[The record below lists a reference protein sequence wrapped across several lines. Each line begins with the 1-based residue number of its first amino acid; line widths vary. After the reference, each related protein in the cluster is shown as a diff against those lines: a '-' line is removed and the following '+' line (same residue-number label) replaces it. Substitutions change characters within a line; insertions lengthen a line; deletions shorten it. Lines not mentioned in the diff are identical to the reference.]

1 MLGAACCNH
10 AATLK
15 LLTFITIQGV
25 LVVSLARKEHHFL
38 DSSHEI
44 GPCNTWRACNV
55 IPTGHVDHSA
65 VAVLHQVSGLAVDP
79 AGCDAVAAEE
89 VRIHRRG
96 LAITPGWRQVCQL
109 RKMEAPEQNHL
120 EQTVYWTS
128 PLVCEV
134 LMQWFDLSANIVTN
148 ALICPGKGRC
158 AFIERGTKKE
168 SHFNPTANM
177 CTPETVVGAFLLR
190 FSHSYSPS
198 VLSLRCPHFIQ
209 ELNNISCLA
218 QQWCCKVPINAFAVG
233 PGSDI

>member
-1 MLGAACCNH
+1 M
-10 AATLK
+10 
-15 LLTFITIQGV
+15 V
-25 LVVSLARKEHHFL
+25 LLARKEHHLL
-38 DSSHEI
+38 DSRHEI
-44 GPCNTWRACNV
+44 RPRNTWRTCDV
-55 IPTGHVDHSA
+55 FPTRHVDHSA

-89 VRIHRRG
+89 VWIHWRG

-120 EQTVYWTS
+120 KQTVYWIS

-148 ALICPGKGRC
+148 ALICPGKSWC

-168 SHFNPTANM
+168 SHFNPMANM

-198 VLSLRCPHFIQ
+198 VLSFRCPHFIQ
-209 ELNNISCLA
+209 ELNSISCLA
-218 QQWCCKVPINAFAVG
+218 QQRCCKLQITINAFAVG
-233 PGSDI
+233 LGSDI